1 MAYQT
6 VEREELIAEGWRPF
20 KDEVLNEEILLCP
33 PVPLEF
39 VHHPKAPMFDD
50 LESGRKL
57 LNNLI
62 TEMTEDP
69 ENFQFTDEVLEIY
82 RQASLVSLWFF
93 LKFVAGFSGPYND
106 LNDSLH
112 IDMCNYRQRQLQP
125 GARGAFFIFRSGF
138 KSTIATHGANAWEIL
153 RDPDI
158 RIGMVSSKVEM
169 AQMFMYATMR
179 IFDSNELIAILFPE
193 FVPEKNADG
202 VVKNGI
208 DWTNKQFTIPAR
220 TRKMPEPTMKCAG
233 AAGSTQGIHCD
244 LLSIDD
250 VVGEKQLNAYHEA
263 SDEMIKITN
272 WVKSNVETLLISP
285 KYSRVFLAATRY
297 SLDDPYEHIMWD
309 AYEHIGNWD
318 EVPYQINPDGVWSV
332 YYRQAVERGRLT
344 FPEKISFK
352 FLKRLKE
359 TNYWGYITQYMNN
372 AHAAE
377 LSEFSSY
384 QIKEASLDYQ
394 TGRGYR
400 VTYKRDGVPYTQ
412 PLSAFEVTLGIDPAA
427 SSRRESAKTSR
438 TAIVVVARDSHDVR
452 VYIDGAVGYFTTVQF
467 YDNIFRLYRKYKDYV
482 KSTCF
487 EAGGAFKFVYDTLL
501 EEQRKRNI
509 FLGLRKSNPLPDKDG
524 KIRNFFQPL
533 LEKGL
538 VAACQPIRSF
548 LLDELRTFP
557 GGNLKDTLDACEIAN
572 RYSVRPLSQK
582 EINERNNER
591 HYREGIRNR
600 AGW

>member
-1 MAYQT
+1 MAEQVVT
-6 VEREELIAEGWRPF
+6 REELIAEGWRPF
-20 KDEVLNEEILLCP
+20 HDEILNEDLLLCP
-33 PVPLEF
+33 PVELEF
-39 VHHPKAPMFDD
+39 VKHRDAPMFDD
-50 LESGRKL
+50 IKNGRKII
-57 LNNLI
+57 NKLI
-62 TEMTEDP
+62 TEITDNP
-69 ENFQFTDEVLEIY
+69 EEFQFTDEVLEIY

-112 IDMCNYRQRQLQP
+112 ISMCNYRQRQLKP

-138 KSTIATHGANAWEIL
+138 KSTIATHGANAWEII
-153 RDPDI
+153 REPNI

-179 IFDSNELIAILFPE
+179 IFDSNEIVAMLFPD
-193 FVPEKNADG
+193 FVPEKNSEGAI
-202 VVKNGI
+202 KNGI
-208 DWTNKQFTIPAR
+208 DWTNKQFTIPSR
-220 TRKMPEPTMKCAG
+220 TRQMPEPTMKCAG

-263 SDEMIKITN
+263 SDEMVKITN
-272 WVKSNVETLLISP
+272 WIKSNVETLLISP

-297 SLDDPYEHIMWD
+297 SLEDPYEHIMWD
-309 AYEHIGNWD
+309 AFEHIGCWD
-318 EVPYQINPDGVWSV
+318 SVPYVLNPDGVWSV

-384 QIKEASLDYQ
+384 KIKEATIDYE

-400 VTYKRDGVPYTQ
+400 VTYIRDGQPFTQ
-412 PLSAFEVTLGIDPAA
+412 SLADFEVSIGIDPAA
-427 SSRRESAKTSR
+427 SSTRTSAKTSR
-438 TAIVVVARDSHDVR
+438 TSIVVVARDAYDMR
-452 VYIDGAVGYFTTVQF
+452 VYIDGNTGYFTTVKF
-467 YDNIFRLYRKYKDYV
+467 YDNIFRLYSKYKDYI
-482 KSTCF
+482 KTTNF
-487 EAGGAFKFVYDTLL
+487 EAGGPFKFVYDTLI
-501 EEQRKRNI
+501 EEQKKRSI
-509 FLGLRKSNPLPDKDG
+509 FIGLRKLLPLPDKDG

-533 LEKGL
+533 LEHNL
-538 VAACQPIRSF
+538 VAACHPIKEF
-548 LLDELRTFP
+548 LEDELRTFP
-557 GGNLKDTLDACEIAN
+557 GGNLKDTLDACELAN
-572 RYSVRPLSQK
+572 RYSFRPRTRAEQEALD
-582 EINERNNER
+582 NEAG
-591 HYREGIRNR
+591 YRSRITSK

>member
-1 MAYQT
+1 MAEQT
-6 VEREELIAEGWRPF
+6 VTREELLEEGWRPF
-20 KDEVLNEEILLCP
+20 HDDILDEDLLLCP
-33 PVPLEF
+33 PVELEF
-39 VHHPKAPMFDD
+39 VRHKKAPMFDD
-50 LESGRKL
+50 IAEGRQIIYHL
-57 LNNLI
+57 M
-62 TEMTEDP
+62 TAMTEDP
-69 ENFQFTDEVLEIY
+69 EHFEFTEEILEIY

-93 LKFVAGFSGPYND
+93 LKFVAGYSGPYND

-153 RDPDI
+153 REPNI

-179 IFDSNELIAILFPE
+179 IFDSNELIEILFPE
-193 FVPEKNADG
+193 FVPEKNAEG
-202 VVKNGI
+202 SVKNGI

-220 TRKMPEPTMKCAG
+220 TRQMPEPTMKCAG

-250 VVGEKQLNAYHEA
+250 VVGEKQLNAFHEA
-263 SDEMIKITN
+263 SEEMIKITN

-309 AYEHIGNWD
+309 AFEHIGSWD
-318 EVPYQINPDGVWSV
+318 EVPYVINPDGVWSV
-332 YYRQAVERGRLT
+332 YYRQAVEKGRLS
-344 FPEKISFK
+344 FPEKISFR

-377 LSEFSSY
+377 LSEFSAY
-384 QIKEASLDYQ
+384 QIKEATLDFQ
-394 TGRGYR
+394 TGRGYT
-400 VTYKRDGVPYTQ
+400 VTYIREGKPFTQ
-412 PLSAFEVTLGIDPAA
+412 SLAGCEVSIGIDPAA
-427 SSRRESAKTSR
+427 SSRRTSAQTSR
-438 TAIVVVARDSHDVR
+438 TAIVVVARDAYDMR
-452 VYIDGAVGYFTTVQF
+452 IYIDGTTGYFTTVQF
-467 YDNIFRLYRKYKDYV
+467 YDNIFRLYSKYKDYI
-482 KSTCF
+482 KTTNF
-487 EAGGAFKFVYDTLL
+487 EAGGPFKFVYETLL
-501 EEQRKRNI
+501 EEQKKRQT
-509 FLGLRKSNPLPDKDG
+509 FLGLRKVMPLPDKDG

-533 LEKGL
+533 LERNL
-538 VAACQPIRSF
+538 VAACKPIDDFIR
-548 LLDELRTFP
+548 DELRTFP
-557 GGNLKDTLDACEIAN
+557 GGNLKDTLDACELAN
-572 RYSVRPLSQK
+572 RFSIRPLSAK
-582 EINERNNER
+582 EQQDLEEQQS
-591 HYREGIRNR
+591 YRSTIKSR

>member
-1 MAYQT
+1 MAEQEIT
-6 VEREELIAEGWRPF
+6 REELIAEGWRPF
-20 KDEVLNEEILLCP
+20 HDDILNEDILLCP
-33 PVPLEF
+33 PEEIEF
-39 VHHPKAPMFDD
+39 VRHPKAPMFNDPTQGKKII
-50 LESGRKL
+50 EKL
-57 LNNLI
+57 INDI
-62 TEMTEDP
+62 TKDP
-69 ENFQFTDEVLEIY
+69 VHFEFTDEILEIY

-112 IDMCNYRQRQLQP
+112 ISMCNYRQRQLQA

-153 RDPDI
+153 REPNI

-193 FVPEKNADG
+193 FVPEKNAEG
-202 VVKNGI
+202 SVKNGI

-220 TRKMPEPTMKCAG
+220 TRQMPEPTMKCAG

-263 SDEMIKITN
+263 SEEMIKITN
-272 WVKSNVETLLISP
+272 WIKSNVETLLISP

-297 SLDDPYEHIMWD
+297 SLEDPYEHIMWD

-318 EVPYQINPDGVWSV
+318 AVPYTINPDGVWSV
-332 YYRQAVERGRLT
+332 YYRQAVERGRLS

-377 LSEFSSY
+377 LSEFASY
-384 QIKEASLDYQ
+384 QIKEASIDFE

-400 VTYKRDGVPYTQ
+400 ITYQREGRPYTQ
-412 PLSAFEVTLGIDPAA
+412 PLENFEVTIGIDPAA
-427 SSRRESAKTSR
+427 SSSRTSARTSR
-438 TAIVVVARDSHDVR
+438 TAIVVVARDSHDMR
-452 VYIDGAVGYFTTVQF
+452 VYIDGATGYFTTVQF
-467 YDNIFRLYRKYKDYV
+467 YDNIFRLYNKYKNYV
-482 KSTCF
+482 KSTNF
-487 EAGGAFKFVYDTLL
+487 EAGGPFKFVYDTLI
-501 EEQRKRNI
+501 EEQKKRSTFI
-509 FLGLRKSNPLPDKDG
+509 GLRKLLPLPDKDG

-533 LEKGL
+533 LEKKL
-538 VAACQPIRSF
+538 IAACHPIKDF
-548 LLDELRTFP
+548 LADELKTFP
-557 GGNLKDTLDACEIAN
+557 GGNLKDTLDACELAN
-572 RYSVRPLSQK
+572 RYSFRPLSSK
-582 EINERNNER
+582 ELRDLESEKT
-591 HYREGIRNR
+591 YRSDVRNR